1 MPIQR
6 PADARPVGPYEFRG
20 FNGLIGHRV
29 VAWRPGFVEFELNVR
44 AELCNANG
52 LLHGGV
58 LMTLLDGASGF
69 ACTFNETATTRRLSV
84 TLAFTTQFI
93 KAAREVGG
101 VIDHAGLQPARH
113 LRRREGRARHV
124 GQRYGAVG
132 AGQVLA
138 QVIYADGDDRALL
151 PHTAQHRRRAAALGH
166 ADVDGDIVLA
176 AVDAKVVAALALHVL
191 VGETHHVAAARLF
204 DLDDARPQVGEQGR
218 AERAGKGRTQIENRD
233 AF

>member
-69 ACTFNETATTRRLSV
+69 ACTFNDTATTRRLSV

-93 KAAREVGG
+93 KAAREGDTLT
-101 VIDHAGLQPARH
+101 IF
-113 LRRREGRARHV
+113 
-124 GQRYGAVG
+124 GAWRPSTSQSTFAAETEIYDQHGDLIANG
-132 AGQVLA
+132 AGTFRYLKGERSDGVLSFLDQKA
-138 QVIYADGDDRALL
+138 AD
-151 PHTAQHRRRAAALGH
+151 
-166 ADVDGDIVLA
+166 
-176 AVDAKVVAALALHVL
+176 
-191 VGETHHVAAARLF
+191 
-204 DLDDARPQVGEQGR
+204 
-218 AERAGKGRTQIENRD
+218 
-233 AF
+233 